1 MARILVEDIRFA
13 NLPGLTKLKLNRTYY
28 DQINN
33 VIEYLAS
40 GNALKLK
47 VLDLSRVD
55 LSESSDYLRLL
66 QQVQNLALQELQLCG
81 SIFY

>member
-1 MARILVEDIRFA
+1 MARILVEDIGFA

-55 LSESSDYLRLL
+55 LSESSDYPRLL
-66 QQVQNLALQELQLCG
+66 QQVQNLALQELQLSG
-81 SIFY
+81 SLFY